1 MASRKR
7 REQQQL
13 EREQAR
19 QQRGPEPE
27 QLLIDA
33 LAGLPTRPCT
43 SVLSTTLGR
52 GQAIAA
58 AVRQLS
64 PERAVCHF
72 LDLYRCRETARE
84 YAESLPTL
92 HCECSPDLPDHPV
105 DLALL
110 PVDPRGEAELTR
122 DWLQQ
127 MHQRLLPGGLL
138 LAATSNPEDQWLHA
152 EIRRLFGKTT
162 RTPCRKGVW
171 YQAIKGELH
180 DKYKNFDCEFA
191 FRDQGVLLQ
200 VFSRPG
206 VFSHRSLDAGARA
219 LIDTLELKPGSRVV
233 DLGCGSGAVALAAAR
248 RCPGIQVL
256 ALDSNP
262 RAIECILRGIAA
274 NGISGV
280 EAVLDDQGEAGERG
294 TYDVVAGNPPYFSE
308 YKIAELFLR
317 TARRLLKPGG
327 RVLMVT
333 KTPAWFADQMPRMF
347 DAVESRLQRTYHV
360 VTGVQRSASAG

>member
-58 AVRQLS
+58 AVRHLA

-72 LDLYRCRETARE
+72 LDLYRFRETARE

-180 DKYKNFDCEFA
+180 DK
-191 FRDQGVLLQ
+191 
-200 VFSRPG
+200 
-206 VFSHRSLDAGARA
+206 
-219 LIDTLELKPGSRVV
+219 
-233 DLGCGSGAVALAAAR
+233 
-248 RCPGIQVL
+248 
-256 ALDSNP
+256 
-262 RAIECILRGIAA
+262 
-274 NGISGV
+274 
-280 EAVLDDQGEAGERG
+280 
-294 TYDVVAGNPPYFSE
+294 
-308 YKIAELFLR
+308 
-317 TARRLLKPGG
+317 
-327 RVLMVT
+327 
-333 KTPAWFADQMPRMF
+333 
-347 DAVESRLQRTYHV
+347 
-360 VTGVQRSASAG
+360 

>member
-13 EREQAR
+13 EWEQLR

-27 QLLIDA
+27 QLLIEA
-33 LAGLPTRPCT
+33 LAGLPARPFT
-43 SVLSTTLGR
+43 SVLSTSLGR
-52 GQAIAA
+52 GQAVAA
-58 AVRQLS
+58 AVRQLA
-64 PERAVCHF
+64 PARADCHF

-84 YAESLPTL
+84 FAESLPTL
-92 HCECSPDLPDHPV
+92 HCECASDLPEQPV

-127 MHQRLLPGGLL
+127 MHQRLRPGGLL
-138 LAATSNPEDQWLHA
+138 LTSNPDDQWLHA

-162 RTPCRKGVW
+162 RTPRRKGVW
-171 YQAIKGELH
+171 YQAVKGELH

-191 FRDQGVLLQ
+191 FRDQGELLQ

-206 VFSHRSLDAGARA
+206 VFSHRSLDAGART
-219 LIDTLELKPGSRVV
+219 LIESLDLKPGSRVV

-248 RCPGIQVL
+248 RCPGGQVL

-262 RAIECILRGIAA
+262 RAIECTLRGIAA
-274 NGISGV
+274 NGMTGV
-280 EAVLDDQGEAGERG
+280 QAVLDDQGEAGERG

-327 RVLMVT
+327 QVLMVT
-333 KTPAWFADQMPRMF
+333 KTPAWFEEQMPRMF
-347 DAVESRLQRTYHV
+347 DVVESRLHRTYHV
-360 VTGVQRSASAG
+360 VTGVQRSTAGG

>member
-13 EREQAR
+13 EWEQLR

-27 QLLIDA
+27 QLLIEA
-33 LAGLPTRPCT
+33 LAGLPARPFT
-43 SVLSTTLGR
+43 SVLSTSLGR
-52 GQAIAA
+52 GQAVAA
-58 AVRQLS
+58 AVRQLA
-64 PERAVCHF
+64 PARADCHF

-84 YAESLPTL
+84 FAESLPTL
-92 HCECSPDLPDHPV
+92 HCECASDLPEQPV

-127 MHQRLLPGGLL
+127 MHQRLRPGGLL
-138 LAATSNPEDQWLHA
+138 LAATSNPDDQWLHA

-162 RTPCRKGVW
+162 RTPRRKGVW
-171 YQAIKGELH
+171 YQAVKGELH

-191 FRDQGVLLQ
+191 FRDQGELLQ

-206 VFSHRSLDAGARA
+206 VFSHRSLDAGART
-219 LIDTLELKPGSRVV
+219 LIESRDLKPGSRVV
-233 DLGCGSGAVALAAAR
+233 DLGGGSGAVALAAAR
-248 RCPGIQVL
+248 RCPGGQVL

-262 RAIECILRGIAA
+262 RAIECTLRGIAA
-274 NGISGV
+274 NGMTGV
-280 EAVLDDQGEAGERG
+280 QAVLDDQGEAGERG

-327 RVLMVT
+327 QVLMVT
-333 KTPAWFADQMPRMF
+333 KTPAWFEEQMPRMF
-347 DAVESRLQRTYHV
+347 DVVESRLHRTYHV
-360 VTGVQRSASAG
+360 VTGVQRSTAGG

>member
-13 EREQAR
+13 EWEQLR

-27 QLLIDA
+27 QLLIEA
-33 LAGLPTRPCT
+33 LAGLPARPFT
-43 SVLSTTLGR
+43 SVLSTSLGR
-52 GQAIAA
+52 GQAVAA
-58 AVRQLS
+58 AVRQLA
-64 PERAVCHF
+64 PARADCHF

-84 YAESLPTL
+84 FAESLPTL
-92 HCECSPDLPDHPV
+92 HCECASDLPEQPV

-127 MHQRLLPGGLL
+127 MHQRLRPGGLL
-138 LAATSNPEDQWLHA
+138 LAATSNPDDQWLHA

-162 RTPCRKGVW
+162 RTPRRKGVW
-171 YQAIKGELH
+171 YQAVKGELH

-191 FRDQGVLLQ
+191 FRDQGELLQ

-206 VFSHRSLDAGARA
+206 VFSHRSLDAGART
-219 LIDTLELKPGSRVV
+219 LIESLDLKPGSRVV

-248 RCPGIQVL
+248 RCPGGQVL

-262 RAIECILRGIAA
+262 RAIECTLRGIAA
-274 NGISGV
+274 NGMTGV
-280 EAVLDDQGEAGERG
+280 QAVLDDQGEAGERG

-327 RVLMVT
+327 QVLMVT
-333 KTPAWFADQMPRMF
+333 KTPAWFEEQMPRMF
-347 DAVESRLQRTYHV
+347 DVVESRLHRTYHV
-360 VTGVQRSASAG
+360 VTGVQRSTAAG